1 MDNIKIVRLQN
12 GEDIIGSITSN
23 NSGIY
28 DISEPMSVEVTS
40 RNGVPMLGM
49 AHWLPI
55 QLVKTNE
62 VTLTDKDILCMVDP
76 SDDFIEY
83 YTNTVEKLRDLIK
96 AKNLLKKEME
106 TSSDTFEEDIEEI
119 MNHLKAMPGDKDII
133 H

>member
-1 MDNIKIVRLQN
+1 
-12 GEDIIGSITSN
+12 
-23 NSGIY
+23 
-28 DISEPMSVEVTS
+28 
-40 RNGVPMLGM
+40 
-49 AHWLPI
+49 
-55 QLVKTNE
+55 
-62 VTLTDKDILCMVDP
+62 MVDP

-96 AKNLLKKEME
+96 AKNLLKKEMK